1 MASMVGV
8 NPIEFY
14 YPNREFGELNLVSQ
28 NSKDQNSDPTPES
41 LSWISPAVLNRLRG
55 NGSPITP
62 IYEQLKF
69 LDEGETEECAIT
81 VFLRAGASR
90 RTSGFLVPSLAAA
103 NQIKYAVVSGRFPPN
118 LTLNIDTGR
127 LFGRMNDL
135 DEILADEYGDIP
147 TDIPEQN
154 SALEAASV
162 FGFDYGVQTPRRF
175 TEDNYGTFGSTK
187 AHSRGFGRSSDVKFI
202 ARAFDASAPTTR
214 YIDGEFVFK
223 VQSNWSSDR
232 DGFILNI
239 RNQFFI
245 DGKPVTNDKYLS
257 TMKERGFFLDTCPRR
272 KRRR

>member
-1 MASMVGV
+1 MASMVGI
-8 NPIEFY
+8 NPIEVF
-14 YPNREFGELNLVSQ
+14 YPNREFGDLNIVPQDAKAQ
-28 NSKDQNSDPTPES
+28 NNDPTPEPI
-41 LSWISPAVLNRLRG
+41 SWVSPAVLNRLQGSR
-55 NGSPITP
+55 SPITP

-69 LDEGETEECAIT
+69 LNEGESENCAIT
-81 VFLRAGASR
+81 VSLKAAAAR
-90 RTSGFLVPSLAAA
+90 RTSGFLFPSLGSAG
-103 NQIKYAVVSGRFPPN
+103 QIKYAIVGGRFPSQ

-127 LFGRMNDL
+127 LYGRMNDL

-147 TDIPEQN
+147 SDIPEDN

-162 FGFDYGVQTPRRF
+162 FGFNYGSQGSRRY

-187 AHSRGFGRSSDVKFI
+187 AHSKGFGKESDVKFI
-202 ARAFDASAPTTR
+202 ARAFDATAPTTR

-223 VQSNWSSDR
+223 VQNNWSSDR

-239 RNQFFI
+239 RNQFFV

-272 KRRR
+272 GRR

>member
-1 MASMVGV
+1 MASMVGL

-14 YPNREFGELNLVSQ
+14 YPNRDFGAINIVPQ
-28 NSKDQNSDPTPES
+28 NPREQNADPTPEPI
-41 LSWISPAVLNRLRG
+41 SWVSPAILNKLRG
-55 NGSPITP
+55 STSPVTP

-69 LDEGETEECAIT
+69 LNEGESEACAIE
-81 VFLRAGASR
+81 VFLKAAAAR
-90 RTSGFLVPSLAAA
+90 RTFGFVSPSLGTV
-103 NQIKYAVVSGRFPPN
+103 KYAIVSGRFPPS

-127 LFGRMNDL
+127 IYGRMNDL

-147 TDIPEQN
+147 SDIPEEN

-162 FGFDYGVQTPRRF
+162 FNFDYGTQTSRRF
-175 TEDNYGTFGSTK
+175 TEDNYGTFGSSK
-187 AHSRGFGRSSDVKFI
+187 AHSGGFGRASDVRFI
-202 ARAFDASAPTTR
+202 ARAFDSTAPTTT

-257 TMKERGFFLDTCPRR
+257 VMKERGFFLDTCPRR